1 MDGLTSMGI
10 SPDCYAPPQGAFY
23 LYADLK
29 SHGVR
34 DSLRL
39 CEALL
44 EEAGVAVT
52 PGVDFEQ
59 PGSGLG
65 ETRVRLG
72 FPGSTEDVKAAMQV
86 LADWWTSPTALKL
99 RGL

>member
-1 MDGLTSMGI
+1 MGI
-10 SPDCYAPPQGAFY
+10 HSDCYAPPQGAFY

-29 SHGVR
+29 SHGVS

-44 EEAGVAVT
+44 EEAGVAMT
-52 PGVDFEQ
+52 PGVDFEH

-65 ETRVRLG
+65 ETRVRFG
-72 FPGSTEDVKAAMQV
+72 FPGSTEDVIAAMAV
-86 LADWWTSPTALKL
+86 LAEWWTSPAAMKM